1 MRRALMWAAGA
12 LLVIGCGD
20 EGSGE
25 PEDDPAPSAL
35 LAPTE
40 ECPMEGP
47 MDAQQAQTR
56 LEALAICLGHAP
68 GAVRIDCAERTVWY
82 DWDEVVLAAEGG
94 WVVGADFVFCEVA
107 FRGGEVPPHDRL
119 MGFALARHTIP
130 ATTVN
135 GPLDGLPVVD
145 GCPSPQRLP
154 GAQAADVAAAYVEH
168 LACLGYPAEQA
179 AVYCWGPPTRMS
191 DDGVGP
197 SVLCRVEV
205 PAEGVG
211 FQGQVL
217 VGASS
222 E

>member
-1 MRRALMWAAGA
+1 MRRGLVWAVGA

-25 PEDDPAPSAL
+25 PEGDPAPDAL
-35 LAPTE
+35 LASTD
-40 ECPMEGP
+40 ECPLERP

-56 LEALAICLGHAP
+56 LEALALCLGHAR
-68 GAVRIDCAERTVWY
+68 GAVTIDCEEKTFWY
-82 DWDEVVLAAEGG
+82 DWDEVVVAAEGG
-94 WVVGADFVFCEVA
+94 WIVGEDFVFCDVA
-107 FRGGEVPPHDRL
+107 FRGGGMPPHDRL

-130 ATTVN
+130 ATTVD
-135 GPLDGLPVVD
+135 GPPGGLPVAD
-145 GCPSPQRLP
+145 GCPPPQRLS

-168 LACLGYPAEQA
+168 LACLGYAAEQTA
-179 AVYCWGPPTRMS
+179 AYCWGPPTRMS
-191 DDGVGP
+191 DDGVERY
-197 SVLCRVEV
+197 VLCRVEV

-217 VGASS
+217 VG